1 MNISELNKRFSELN
15 EWNPEEQQNTVGEVI
30 ELLGHIEEQMYN
42 YTEDILVAI
51 ERLESRIARLE
62 ERS

>member
-1 MNISELNKRFSELN
+1 MNVSELNKRFSELN
-15 EWNPEEQQNTVGEVI
+15 EWKPDEQQNTVGEVI

-51 ERLESRIARLE
+51 ERLESRIAKLE
-62 ERS
+62 EKQ